1 MRRFVV
7 LHIGVVPCNLLL
19 LPHAESLSSD
29 LIRGCFA
36 ERSLEARDNRGAV
49 KLMPDTDQ
57 PKVEL
62 SDGYEASDDELTAID
77 AALEQAARGE
87 TVPESEAA
95 ALFAR
100 ALGHMPGP

>member
-1 MRRFVV
+1 MLRRF
-7 LHIGVVPCNLLL
+7 
-19 LPHAESLSSD
+19 AK
-29 LIRGCFA
+29 
-36 ERSLEARDNRGAV
+36 RSLEARNDGGAV

-62 SDGYEASDDELTAID
+62 SDGYDANADELAAVD